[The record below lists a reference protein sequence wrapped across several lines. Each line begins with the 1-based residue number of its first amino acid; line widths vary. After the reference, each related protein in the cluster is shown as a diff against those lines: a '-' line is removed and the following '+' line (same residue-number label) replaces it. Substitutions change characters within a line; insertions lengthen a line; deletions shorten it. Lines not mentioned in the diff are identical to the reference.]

1 MEAPRQRMSNGRLEQ
16 VLIQVFFF
24 FLLFVAVILALV
36 PLVRTSLSF
45 SS

>member
-1 MEAPRQRMSNGRLEQ
+1 MSNGRLEQ
-16 VLIQVFFF
+16 VLIQVFF